1 MYIYLVNSPTPL
13 QSIKCIDWDVEQV
26 LIKDANR
33 FLIADVFKTHDT
45 KTEWS
50 TNNQTTGH
58 IQIKYFTLESNAWYA
73 SQVAHVHVPFLNSK
87 WCSD

>member
-50 TNNQTTGH
+50 TNNQT
-58 IQIKYFTLESNAWYA
+58 IESNAWYA
-73 SQVAHVHVPFLNSK
+73 SQVAHVHAPFLNSK